1 MNHTIFNDIISY
13 IDFLRDYGYCVMIS
27 SLDDVFAPY
36 SQTLYKYRIHLPPIC
51 DFLKS
56 HPRTDGLCVHFKFR
70 FRTSYIT

>member
-51 DFLKS
+51 DFFANFSRGLGCSCISVALAK
-56 HPRTDGLCVHFKFR
+56 DG
-70 FRTSYIT
+70 